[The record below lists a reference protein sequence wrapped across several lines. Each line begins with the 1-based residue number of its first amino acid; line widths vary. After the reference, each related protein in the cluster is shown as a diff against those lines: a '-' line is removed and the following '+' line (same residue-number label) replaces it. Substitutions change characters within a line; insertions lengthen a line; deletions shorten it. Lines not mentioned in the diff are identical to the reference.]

1 MDAEVSAFAMLS
13 IVKEFRH
20 MHQSAHARSLARSL
34 ARSHARSTA
43 RSPARS
49 LIWGSIFIAAAM
61 LLAGCAQTAG
71 ITATSSTSAGKG
83 GKGQPMA
90 SQFPDIPIPKGVR
103 RNVDKTVVVGT
114 RIWYG
119 QLTLTTLT
127 HSADTMFDFYSRE
140 LPNYGWRKLATVR
153 APTSI
158 LSYDRENRILTIA
171 IQASRIAG
179 SEITITVSPREE
191 PQSGAPTGA
200 PAGAL
205 IHPAPVSPAPQR
217 PPPVRRNP

>member
-1 MDAEVSAFAMLS
+1 MSKSQIASSLPW
-13 IVKEFRH
+13 
-20 MHQSAHARSLARSL
+20 ARSWAFLPGVLLLAAIL
-34 ARSHARSTA
+34 V
-43 RSPARS
+43 
-49 LIWGSIFIAAAM
+49 
-61 LLAGCAQTAG
+61 LAGCAQTAG
-71 ITATSSTSAGKG
+71 IMPTASKSAGKS

-114 RIWYG
+114 RTWYG

-127 HSADTMFDFYSRE
+127 HSADTMFDFYTRE
-140 LPNYGWRKLATVR
+140 LPNYGWNKITSVR

-179 SEITITVSPREE
+179 SEITLTVSPREE
-191 PQSGAPTGA
+191 PQPAA

-205 IHPAPVSPAPQR
+205 IQPAPVSPAPLR

>member
-1 MDAEVSAFAMLS
+1 MDAEVSAFVMAS
-13 IVKEFRH
+13 IVKEFRY
-20 MHQSAHARSLARSL
+20 MHQSAYARPLARPLARSFPV
-34 ARSHARSTA
+34 S
-43 RSPARS
+43 RS
-49 LIWGSIFIAAAM
+49 LIWGSIFIAAAI
-61 LLAGCAQTAG
+61 LVLAGCAQTAG
-71 ITATSSTSAGKG
+71 ITATTSTSAGKG
-83 GKGQPMA
+83 GKGRPMA

-103 RNVDKTVVVGT
+103 RNVDKTVVVGSRT
-114 RIWYG
+114 WFG

-127 HSADTMFDFYSRE
+127 HSADTMFNFYSRE

-171 IQASRIAG
+171 IQASRITG
-179 SEITITVSPREE
+179 SEITLTVSPREE
-191 PQSGAPTGA
+191 PQPAA

-205 IHPAPVSPAPQR
+205 IHPAPVSPAALR

>member
-1 MDAEVSAFAMLS
+1 
-13 IVKEFRH
+13 
-20 MHQSAHARSLARSL
+20 MHQSAQARSLARSF
-34 ARSHARSTA
+34 
-43 RSPARS
+43 PASRS
-49 LIWGSIFIAAAM
+49 LIWGSIFIAAAI
-61 LLAGCAQTAG
+61 LVLAGCAQTAG
-71 ITATSSTSAGKG
+71 ITATTSTSAGKG
-83 GKGQPMA
+83 GKDRPMA

-114 RIWYG
+114 RTWYG

-127 HSADTMFDFYSRE
+127 HSADTMFDFYTRE
-140 LPNYGWRKLATVR
+140 LPNYGWNKVTSVR

-171 IQASRIAG
+171 IQASRITG
-179 SEITITVSPREE
+179 SEITLTVSPREE
-191 PQSGAPTGA
+191 PQPTA

-205 IHPAPVSPAPQR
+205 IQPAPVSPAPLR